1 MTQQF
6 SNLHYC
12 NQKISYIFQL
22 KKNQPSQIQTK
33 IEIYIS
39 LSFQNGGQM
48 AQLVIRQTDK
58 IPKRSSS
65 SVNGSQGSAST
76 AAEALT
82 SDIEAE
88 HLPVV
93 MSARDLVNRSEFVSF
108 KCWIEFI
115 LRIRKHLKRLYILGS
130 LLYLLKPAAKQ

>member
-1 MTQQF
+1 
-6 SNLHYC
+6 
-12 NQKISYIFQL
+12 
-22 KKNQPSQIQTK
+22 
-33 IEIYIS
+33 
-39 LSFQNGGQM
+39 M

-82 SDIEAE
+82 LDIEAE

-93 MSARDLVNRSEFVSF
+93 MSARDFVNRSEFAAIQMLARVYCRDQKTS
-108 KCWIEFI
+108 KVTVHPRIPVI
-115 LRIRKHLKRLYILGS
+115 L
-130 LLYLLKPAAKQ
+130 AKICSSIVMDL

>member
-1 MTQQF
+1 
-6 SNLHYC
+6 
-12 NQKISYIFQL
+12 
-22 KKNQPSQIQTK
+22 
-33 IEIYIS
+33 
-39 LSFQNGGQM
+39 M

-93 MSARDLVNRSEFVSF
+93 MSARDFVNRSELAAIQTLARVYCEDQKTSAVTVHPRFPIVS
-108 KCWIEFI
+108 
-115 LRIRKHLKRLYILGS
+115 
-130 LLYLLKPAAKQ
+130 AKTCSSTVTDL

>member
-1 MTQQF
+1 MTQRF
-6 SNLHYC
+6 SNLRYFRQRISFIFSAKEKSIISNT
-12 NQKISYIFQL
+12 NQDRNIYFSY
-22 KKNQPSQIQTK
+22 
-33 IEIYIS
+33 
-39 LSFQNGGQM
+39 FQNGGQM

-93 MSARDLVNRSEFVSF
+93 MSARDFVNRNEFS
-108 KCWIEFI
+108 
-115 LRIRKHLKRLYILGS
+115 
-130 LLYLLKPAAKQ
+130 AT

>member
-1 MTQQF
+1 
-6 SNLHYC
+6 
-12 NQKISYIFQL
+12 
-22 KKNQPSQIQTK
+22 
-33 IEIYIS
+33 
-39 LSFQNGGQM
+39 M

-93 MSARDLVNRSEFVSF
+93 MSARDFVRRSEFAAIQMLARVYCGDQKTS
-108 KCWIEFI
+108 KVTVHPRIPVI
-115 LRIRKHLKRLYILGS
+115 L
-130 LLYLLKPAAKQ
+130 AKIYSSIVMDL